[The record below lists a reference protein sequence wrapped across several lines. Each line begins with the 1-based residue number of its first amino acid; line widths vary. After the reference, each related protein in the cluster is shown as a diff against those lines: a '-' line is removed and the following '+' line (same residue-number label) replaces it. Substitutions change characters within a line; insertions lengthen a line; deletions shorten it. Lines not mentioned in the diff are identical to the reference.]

1 MISQLSYE
9 CSVQDTYQSPACI
22 ACGGSSY
29 VNVFLYV
36 DSLLHIYISQY
47 IDIRCIL

>member
-1 MISQLSYE
+1 MIYLLSYE

-29 VNVFLYV
+29 VNVFLHVNY
-36 DSLLHIYISQY
+36 HIYISLFIY
-47 IDIRCIL
+47 RDIYPR